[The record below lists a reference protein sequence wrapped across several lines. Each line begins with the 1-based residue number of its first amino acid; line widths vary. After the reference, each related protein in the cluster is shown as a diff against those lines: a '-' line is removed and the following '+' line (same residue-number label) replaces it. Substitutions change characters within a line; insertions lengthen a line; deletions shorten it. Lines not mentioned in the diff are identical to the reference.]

1 MKTPVSVTALDKRFK
16 KLEKDLKKI
25 TSTLVQFLELD
36 RVEFEVYLVGRKM
49 MREINHRFRGK
60 NEPTDVLS
68 FTLPREFP
76 KVPSLNKRLGEIYLC
91 PPVAR
96 EREEKLEALLAH
108 GLLHLLGFN
117 HDLKNARMKMEKL
130 EEAAAAFIRERR
142 ERS

>member
-1 MKTPVSVTALDKRFK
+1 MKSSVSIIALDKRFK

-49 MREINHRFRGK
+49 MREINHRFLGK
-60 NEPTDVLS
+60 NEPTGVLS

-76 KVPSLNKRLGEIYLC
+76 QVSSPNKKLGEIYLC
-91 PPVAR
+91 PPVVR
-96 EREEKLEALLAH
+96 ERKEKFEALLAH

-117 HDLKNARMKMEKL
+117 HDLKNARMGMEKL
-130 EEAAAAFIRERR
+130 ELNFLKWLKQ
-142 ERS
+142 RS